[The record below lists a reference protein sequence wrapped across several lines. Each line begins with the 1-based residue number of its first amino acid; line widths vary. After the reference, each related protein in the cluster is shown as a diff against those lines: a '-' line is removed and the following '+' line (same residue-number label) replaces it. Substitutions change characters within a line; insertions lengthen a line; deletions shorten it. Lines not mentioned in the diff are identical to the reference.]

1 MKNVFSNVLEAIGN
15 TPLIRINRMNPNP
28 KVTLFV
34 KWEAKNPGGSVKD
47 RPALALIEAAERD
60 GLLTPD
66 KIIIEATS
74 GNTGIGLAMVAA
86 VKGYRIVLAM
96 PETASLE
103 RQKILKAFGAELL
116 LTPGSKGTDGAIEE
130 VYNLVRENP
139 DLYFMPDQFNNPAN
153 PAAHQQHTGPEIYA
167 QTEGKVSVV
176 VVTLGTTGTAMGI
189 LQAMKERDP
198 GIQVVGVEPYP
209 GHKVQGL
216 KNMKESYVPGLF
228 DRHALDAVV
237 NVKDEEAF
245 EMARRLAKE
254 EGIFAGMSSGAAM
267 AAAVRIAGEREDGIV
282 VTILPDGGD
291 RYLSTNLFTTLLEPD
306 FRFYTLLQRE
316 KVEFKPVQE
325 GKVRIFVTG
334 PPLDKLLSLQE
345 LRRFLL
351 ADLLTRFLR
360 SKSFSVNQ
368 VVLVPDLDSR
378 AIQGSIAANR
388 DHAAY
393 TQQQLE
399 HFLSDLD
406 QIGIQKT
413 YSCPRTTEHVD
424 TIIEFTRSLINKGL
438 AYEKLRSVYF
448 DLSKSSNYGVL
459 SRVDPKKVRLGKTVD
474 LDAYEKLNP
483 RDFTLLK
490 RSTLAELKR
499 GVYLKTDWGNVLP
512 TWHIAAASVAIHD
525 LGAPID
531 IHVSSVDFLFP
542 HLENLREIGEAL
554 TGKPFANIWMLC
566 ERIWSSQQEKQES
579 HLDENLS
586 IREFIAAG
594 YSAME
599 IRYWLLNTHYRKPIH
614 ISSENI
620 LNARRGYDRL
630 KEFIS
635 RVQYAQSEDR
645 ENRLL
650 PEMSYALEQ
659 SFVDAL
665 ADDLNMPLALAALF
679 RFVRQANPILDQG
692 DFNEAQRKQIV
703 DVLKKLNALVGVF
716 DMELQPLNAE
726 ERALIDRR
734 EKARSAKMWVES
746 DRLRQELL
754 ERGLRV
760 FDTTTGTRWERIGEA
775 SVAKLNG
782 IGG

>member
-34 KWEAKNPGGSVKD
+34 KLEARNPGGSVKD
-47 RPALALIEAAERD
+47 RPAQSLIEAAEQE
-60 GLLTPD
+60 GLLSPN

-103 RQKILKAFGAELL
+103 RQKVLKAFGAELL
-116 LTPGSKGTDGAIEE
+116 LTAGSKGTDGAIEE

-139 DLYFMPDQFNNPAN
+139 DLYFMPDQFNNPSN
-153 PAAHQQHTGPEIYA
+153 PAAHYQHTGPEIYE
-167 QTEGKVSVV
+167 QTEGKVNVV
-176 VVTLGTTGTAMGI
+176 VVTLGTTGTAMGV
-189 LQAMKERDP
+189 LHAMKDRDRS
-198 GIQVVGVEPYP
+198 IQVIGVEPYP
-209 GHKVQGL
+209 GHKIQGL

-228 DRHALDAVV
+228 DRHALDGVV

-267 AAAVRIAGEREDGIV
+267 AAAARIAAERDDGIV

-306 FRFYTLLQRE
+306 FRFYNLLQRE
-316 KVEFKPVQE
+316 KVDFKPVQE
-325 GKVRIFVTG
+325 GKVNIFVTG

-351 ADLLTRFLR
+351 ADLLGRFLR
-360 SKSFSVNQ
+360 SKGFSTNQ
-368 VVLVPDLDSR
+368 VVLAPDLDSR
-378 AIQGSIAANR
+378 VIQGAIAANIE
-388 DHAAY
+388 HAAY

-399 HFLSDLD
+399 SFLSDLD
-406 QIGIQKT
+406 QVGIQRA
-413 YSCPRTTEHVD
+413 YYCPRTTEHTD
-424 TIIEFTRSLINKGL
+424 TIIEFTRSLMNKGM

-459 SRVDPKKVRLGKTVD
+459 SRVDPKKIYCGKTVD

-525 LGAPID
+525 LGSPID

-542 HLENLREIGEAL
+542 HLENLREIGNAI
-554 TGKPFANIWMLC
+554 TGRPFANIWMLC
-566 ERIWSSQQEKQES
+566 ERIWSSQYEKRES
-579 HLDENLS
+579 HLDENLAV
-586 IREFIAAG
+586 REFIARG
-594 YSAME
+594 WTPME
-599 IRYWLLNTHYRKPIH
+599 IRYWLLSTHYRKPIH
-614 ISSENI
+614 ITSENI
-620 LNARRGYDRL
+620 VNAKRGYERL
-630 KEFIS
+630 KEFIN
-635 RVQYAQSEDR
+635 RAQHAHCNDQ
-645 ENRLL
+645 ENKEV
-650 PEMSYALEQ
+650 PEMAYALEQ
-659 SFVDAL
+659 AFLDAMT
-665 ADDLNMPLALAALF
+665 DDLNMPLALAALF
-679 RFVRQANPILDQG
+679 RFVRRANAILDMG
-692 DFNEAQRKQIV
+692 SFSEAQRRQIL
-703 DVLKKLNALVGVF
+703 DVLKRLNALFGVF
-716 DMELQPLNAE
+716 DMELQPLSPE
-726 ERALIDRR
+726 ERAIIQTR
-734 EKARSAKMWVES
+734 EEARKAKRWAEA
-746 DRLRQELL
+746 DRLREELM

-760 FDTTTGTRWERIGEA
+760 FDTATGTRCER
-775 SVAKLNG
+775 LY
-782 IGG
+782 